1 MTRLLTSPP
10 LRFLQAAACIVVL
23 AWAVTQAAHILSILL
38 IALLLAFCVLPVPKL
53 IMRRF
58 KLGHG
63 TTVAFTVTLVGLSG
77 LLASLFLANSAYR
90 MQEKLPFYQERL
102 QGFYSVIGPFF
113 SAHHIQSPSLLMA
126 GLLRTDR
133 LIEFAGMAL
142 PGVLSSVSDGVL
154 ISLLCVLFVI
164 ELSVEEGKQSSLVA
178 ALTYYGRDVQQ
189 FIAIT
194 AKTGAMTALANLV
207 LLVVLGV
214 DFPVLWCALYFFL
227 QFIPNIGALIALVPP
242 TLLALITL
250 GWEKALLVA
259 VGFLVTN
266 MVAGMVLNPIFMKK
280 GVNVSFL
287 EIMLSLIVWGSLLGP
302 SGSIVGIPLT
312 LVLRKIIEKSSTKQT
327 PVASPPV

>member
-63 TTVAFTVTLVGLSG
+63 TAVAFTVTLVGLFN

-90 MQEKLPFYQERL
+90 MQERLSFYQERL
-102 QGFYSVIGPFF
+102 QAFYSVISPFF
-113 SAHHIQSPSLLMA
+113 SAHHLESPNLFIAKLLSS
-126 GLLRTDR
+126 DK
-133 LIEFAGMAL
+133 LIEFARMAL
-142 PGVLSSVSDGVL
+142 PGVLATVSDGVL

-164 ELSVEEGKQSSLVA
+164 ELSVEEGKQSPRVA
-178 ALTYYGRDVQQ
+178 AFNYYGREVQQ

-259 VGFLVTN
+259 VGFLLTN

-312 LVLRKIIEKSSTKQT
+312 LVLRKVIERSSAAEATG
-327 PVASPPV
+327 AAPPV